1 MTEPRAGRHFS
12 NWIEA
17 CVHAVPNTPIPE
29 VFRRWAAISAVAG
42 AMGRRCWYD
51 FGAFTVS
58 TNMYIILVAEPGRG
72 KSVSLLIPFD
82 NVFRKLA
89 VAVDATAPRE
99 NQQVDTG
106 WEYGYADF
114 GMTRPFRFIQDRVT
128 PEQLTVDM
136 AGISE
141 EIGSMSTFDAPFF
154 DSSLTMVT
162 SEFGA
167 FMSQDDKNLQIFMT
181 DVWDGRPEVWYRTKT
196 SGKFRI
202 KGPCLNWIAGATPEQ
217 FVANMPD
224 SARSQGL
231 LSRILPVW
239 YDGQHMNPRIEYPK
253 PDAEYINHLREDLAT
268 ISAVNGRFV
277 FENDEMRK
285 NIDEW
290 LQKGMEPRPS
300 DPNMKEYNERRVAH
314 LVKLAMAVSAA
325 HSNNMVITREHW
337 QIACE
342 TLFAVEDD
350 MPKALRLF
358 GMSHVGK
365 SSLELADVVQSVFS
379 RNAKGLTVRHF
390 KSLILGKAK
399 SFSDVNTMV
408 AAMSDAGYIKID
420 AEQKFVLPGPL
431 LSKIG
436 KETSPD
442 QKPADSGAPY

>member
-1 MTEPRAGRHFS
+1 MTQPKAGRHFS

-17 CVHAVPNTPIPE
+17 CVHAVPNSPIPE

-42 AMGRRCWYD
+42 AMGRRSWYD

-58 TNMYIILVAEPGRG
+58 TNMYIVLVAEPGRG

-82 NVFRKLA
+82 NVFRKLS
-89 VAVDATAPRE
+89 VAVDAKPPRE
-99 NQQVDTG
+99 NQVVDTG
-106 WEYGYADF
+106 WEYGYADY

-154 DSSLTMVT
+154 DSSLTMIT

-217 FVANMPD
+217 FVSNMPD

-239 YDGQHMNPRIEYPK
+239 YDGVHMNPRIEYPK
-253 PDAEYINHLREDLAT
+253 PDAEYIGHLREDLAT
-268 ISAVNGRFV
+268 ISAMNGAFT
-277 FENDEMRK
+277 FEDNAMRK
-285 NIDEW
+285 EIDEW
-290 LQKGMEPRPS
+290 LQSGMEPRPS

-314 LVKLAMAVSAA
+314 LIKVAMAVSAA

-337 QIACE
+337 KIACE
-342 TLFAVEDD
+342 TLFRVEDD

-365 SSLELADVVQSVFS
+365 SSLELAEVVQSVFS

-399 SFSDVNTMV
+399 SFSDVNTMI
-408 AAMSDAGYIKID
+408 AAMSDAGYIKIQD
-420 AEQKFVLPGPL
+420 DKYVVPGPQ
-431 LSKIG
+431 LSKGG
-436 KETSPD
+436 KETKTNQEP
-442 QKPADSGAPY
+442 PVSGAPS